1 MLIKNDFTYMDIFA
15 LKLDIRKKL
24 HLTDEELH
32 FNNEDVDL
40 INNSNYVNIKELKDL
55 INKAGFKNMD
65 IPNEI
70 GITKA
75 MWSMAFSDNSSHHRG
90 LRMRTIIAILNAI
103 RNRNIQDPF
112 DKILIKGGTDL
123 EKE

>member
-1 MLIKNDFTYMDIFA
+1 MLVKNDFTYMDIFA
-15 LKLDIRKKL
+15 IKPNIRKKL
-24 HLTDEELH
+24 HLTDEELN
-32 FNNEDVDL
+32 FNNEDIDL
-40 INNSNYVNIKELKDL
+40 INNSSYVNLKELKSL
-55 INKAGFKNMD
+55 ISRVGFKNMD

-75 MWSMAFSDNSSHHRG
+75 MWSMAFSEKSINHRG

-112 DKILIKGGTDL
+112 DRIFVKG
-123 EKE
+123 E